1 MRLRRRI
8 QAVSIALAAA
18 VLIQGGAALWI
29 ISEMTAEAR
38 RVSNREMALSIA
50 ANEVTRDLHALT
62 AFALQLSSVR
72 SQGERVTLLS
82 RIDGRMQILR
92 KGSEILAREMD
103 DAETLTSITLAQ
115 ERLLQNVRGLDRLI
129 NDRTR
134 AETQGRSALAEFGQY
149 RPEALSDDAWSLLK
163 VSAELAARAPVVG
176 RLNAAADEMRARLD
190 QLVQPIDGADRQRM
204 DSPLFGPTGVVSSR
218 RAVLDLEARILNLGR
233 SIQEQGGKLQG
244 LSSSLSRDTD
254 RRLQEAQQALVVAN
268 QRLTFA
274 LAAIMLVVLAVL
286 FILHRQFDRLILRR
300 LEKLKQA
307 MSEWSL
313 GKPLAVEGSQKDEIA
328 EMRVALAELLSTIER
343 RTSALIQAKLTAEAA
358 NEAKS
363 DFLANMSH
371 ELRTPLNAIIGFS
384 DVLSSEAFGP
394 IGSARYREYA
404 THINESG
411 AHLLSL
417 INDVL
422 DMAKLEANAFTPE
435 MTPLPA
441 TEAITTA
448 VTLVNTLA
456 DQKCQNLTQENI
468 QPISVLGDRRAV
480 RQILINLLSNAIKF
494 TEEGGR
500 IAIGCQIDDQNP
512 DNALLYVR
520 DNGRGIP
527 PDRLV
532 DIGKPFMQVGN
543 PMQRDEPG
551 TGLGLAISKSLAEAM
566 GGALLLRSEL
576 GVGTTAALRLKRA

>member
-1 MRLRRRI
+1 MRLRQRI
-8 QAVSIALAAA
+8 QAVSVALAAA

-38 RVSNREMALSIA
+38 RVSNHEMSLSIA
-50 ANEVTRDLHALT
+50 ANEVTRDIHALT
-62 AFALQLSSVR
+62 AFALQLSAVR
-72 SQGERVTLLS
+72 SQGERITLLS

-92 KGSEILAREMD
+92 KGSEVLARELD
-103 DAETLTSITLAQ
+103 DAETLTGITLAQ
-115 ERLLQNVRGLDRLI
+115 ERLLENVRSLDRMI
-129 NDRTR
+129 SDRTR
-134 AETQGRSALAEFGQY
+134 VEALGRTALTEFSQY
-149 RPEALSDDAWSLLK
+149 RPDNITDESWSLLK
-163 VSAELAARAPVVG
+163 VSAELVARAPVIG
-176 RLNAAADEMRARLD
+176 RLNAASDELRSRLD
-190 QLVQPIDGADRQRM
+190 QLVQPADGEARQRL
-204 DSPLFGPTGVVSSR
+204 DPTIFGPSGVATSR
-218 RAVLDLEARILNLGR
+218 VAVLDLDARITNLGR

-268 QRLTFA
+268 QRLTLA
-274 LAAIMLVVLAVL
+274 LGAIMVAVLTVLAL
-286 FILHRQFDRLILRR
+286 LHRQFDRLILRR
-300 LEKLKQA
+300 LEKLRQA
-307 MSEWSL
+307 MAEWSL
-313 GKPLAVEGSQKDEIA
+313 GKPMAHEATQTDEIA
-328 EMRVALAELLSTIER
+328 EMRAALAELLSTIER

-384 DVLSSEAFGP
+384 EVLSSEAFGP
-394 IGSARYREYA
+394 IGSTRYRDYA

-411 AHLLSL
+411 THLLSL

-435 MTPLPA
+435 MVPLPS
-441 TEAITTA
+441 TEAIGAA
-448 VTLVNTLA
+448 VTMVHSLA
-456 DQKCQNLTQENI
+456 NQKGQDLTQDQA
-468 QPISVLGDRRAV
+468 QPIAVLGDRRAV

-500 IAIGCQIDDQNP
+500 IAIGCQVDEQDPNS
-512 DNALLYVR
+512 ALLYVR

-527 PDRLV
+527 ADRLI
-532 DIGKPFMQVGN
+532 DIGKPFMQISN
-543 PMQRDEPG
+543 PMQRDETG

>member
-1 MRLRRRI
+1 MRLHQRI

-50 ANEVTRDLHALT
+50 ANEVTRDIHALT
-62 AFALQLSSVR
+62 AFALQLSTVR
-72 SQGERVTLLS
+72 SQGERITLLS
-82 RIDGRMQILR
+82 RIDGRVQILR
-92 KGSEILAREMD
+92 KAAEILAREMD
-103 DAETLTSITLAQ
+103 DAETLIGITLAQ

-134 AETQGRSALAEFGQY
+134 AETLGRDALAEFTQY
-149 RPEALSDDAWSLLK
+149 RPDNLLDDSWSLLK
-163 VSAELAARAPVVG
+163 VSAELVARAPVIG
-176 RLNAAADEMRARLD
+176 RLNAAGDELRARLD
-190 QLVQPIDGADRQRM
+190 QLVQPNDGADRQKL
-204 DSPLFGPTGVVSSR
+204 DPTIFGPNGVVTSR
-218 RAVLDLEARILNLGR
+218 KAVLDLDSRIINLGR
-233 SIQEQGGKLQG
+233 AIQEQGGNLQG

-254 RRLQEAQQALVVAN
+254 RRLQEAQQALIVAN
-268 QRLTFA
+268 QRLTIA
-274 LAAIMLVVLAVL
+274 LGAIMIAALTVLAVL
-286 FILHRQFDRLILRR
+286 RRQFDRLILRR
-300 LEKLKQA
+300 LEKLRQA
-307 MSEWSL
+307 MAEWSL
-313 GKPLAVEGSQKDEIA
+313 GKPLAIEASQKDEIT

-384 DVLSSEAFGP
+384 EVLSSEAFGP
-394 IGSARYREYA
+394 IGSARYRDYA
-404 THINESG
+404 THIYESG
-411 AHLLSL
+411 THLLSL

-435 MTPLPA
+435 MTSLPA
-441 TEAITTA
+441 TEAIDTA
-448 VTLVNTLA
+448 VTMVNALA
-456 DQKCQNLTQENI
+456 DQKRQDLTQEAMPAI
-468 QPISVLGDRRAV
+468 AVLGDRRAV

-494 TEEGGR
+494 TDEGGR
-500 IAIGCQIDDQNP
+500 IAIGCQIDEQDP
-512 DNALLYVR
+512 ESALLYVR

-527 PDRLV
+527 ADRLI
-532 DIGKPFMQVGN
+532 DIGKPFMQISN
-543 PMQRDEPG
+543 PFHRDEAG

-566 GGALLLRSEL
+566 GGALLLSSEL